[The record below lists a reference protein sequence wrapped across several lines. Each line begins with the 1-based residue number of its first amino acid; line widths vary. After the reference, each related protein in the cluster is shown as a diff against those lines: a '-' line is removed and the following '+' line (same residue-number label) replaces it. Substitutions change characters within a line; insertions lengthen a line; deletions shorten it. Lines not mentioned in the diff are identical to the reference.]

1 MQRDVSRKPGA
12 LVSTGKIQTHQAP
25 AAAVPIEALVRM
37 GGRWLFVTILPNQE
51 LPLEGAAHLMFSLAV
66 DKAEL
71 GALGLWAASDRCV
84 QLSSRCLQSACS
96 PF

>member
-1 MQRDVSRKPGA
+1 MQRDVSRKPGV

-25 AAAVPIEALVRM
+25 AAAVPIALVRM